1 MNLSIQSE
9 DINTKINKIF
19 ENNKIKD
26 LNKFMSKRQ
35 CLNTVNMYM
44 TYMFHLVQSAGIL
57 TTTIAAGYNMK
68 ELVWVGVGLNIFA
81 TLIHS
86 YENINNTMSNKLL
99 QDIKN
104 IRNNNYIDEDLL
116 IEVDEILKKKN
127 TPSNVDI

>member
-1 MNLSIQSE
+1 MSLIMPTEDLNIQ
-9 DINTKINKIF
+9 INKIF

-35 CLNTVNMYM
+35 CLNSVNMYM
-44 TYMFHLVQSAGIL
+44 TYLFHLVQSAGIL
-57 TTTIAAGYNMK
+57 TTTIAAGYNKK

-86 YENINNTMSNKLL
+86 YENINNTISSKLL

-104 IRNNNYIDEDLL
+104 IRNNNYIDEDL
-116 IEVDEILKKKN
+116 IIDVDEIVKKKN
-127 TPSNVDI
+127 VSSNI

>member
-1 MNLSIQSE
+1 MPTEDLNIQ
-9 DINTKINKIF
+9 INKIF

-35 CLNTVNMYM
+35 CLNSVNMYM
-44 TYMFHLVQSAGIL
+44 TYLFHLVQSAGIL
-57 TTTIAAGYNMK
+57 TTTIAAGYNKK

-86 YENINNTMSNKLL
+86 YENINNTISSKLL

-104 IRNNNYIDEDLL
+104 IRNNNYIDEDL
-116 IEVDEILKKKN
+116 IIDVDEIVKKKN
-127 TPSNVDI
+127 VSSNI

>member
-26 LNKFMSKRQ
+26 LNRFMSKRQ

-44 TYMFHLVQSAGIL
+44 TYMFHLIQSAGIL
-57 TTTIAAGYNMK
+57 TTTIAAGYNKK

-81 TLIHS
+81 TLIH
-86 YENINNTMSNKLL
+86 
-99 QDIKN
+99 
-104 IRNNNYIDEDLL
+104 
-116 IEVDEILKKKN
+116 
-127 TPSNVDI
+127 